1 MTNQAL
7 AQIHFPSD
15 EDPLDQ
21 YAQKIFEFKQF
32 YFQRNPIPK
41 VCQRKI
47 AQLKAIDEAFV
58 FRFPEITLRYNVTPR
73 GELQFSGLFQQDFL
87 LIEAFRAKFR
97 GQIAKSQH
105 ALEIA
110 DTLES
115 WFDSELTFTKQYAGI
130 FLDSDLTSIQ
140 LSQNT
145 DAMSLNVELKQFEAP
160 LALDYFQTNKSILS
174 PKLHEELHRCAKFV
188 QVNLAV

>member
-47 AQLKAIDEAFV
+47 AQLKAIDGAFV
-58 FRFPEITLRYNVTPR
+58 FRFPEITLRYNVMPR

-87 LIEAFRAKFR
+87 LIEALRAKFR
-97 GQIAKSQH
+97 GQISKSQH
-105 ALEIA
+105 AMEIA
-110 DTLES
+110 DALES
-115 WFDSELTFTKQYAGI
+115 WFDAELTFAKQYAAI

-145 DAMSLNVELKQFEAP
+145 DAMSLNVELKQIEAP
-160 LALDYFQTNKSILS
+160 LALDYFQTNKSNLS
-174 PKLHEELHRCAKFV
+174 PKLHDELQRCAKFV